1 MTLIIQDDMHMKISV
16 IIPVYKNK
24 ELLKK
29 SFENNYKHL
38 KGCEIIVVN
47 DFPEESIDD
56 IFEKYTDVKLVVNE
70 KNMGFALSVNRG
82 AKEASGDLLFLLNSD
97 VFLKDDSYKKAV
109 KRFEESE
116 KLFAVSFA
124 QIEEDGQT
132 VGKNNVFFKN
142 GFIMH
147 EQACDLMP
155 GPTGW
160 AEGGTCIIRK
170 EYFVKLNGFDSAYSP
185 FYWEDVDL
193 SLRAK
198 KHGWEVIF
206 DPGIL
211 VEHHHASTIGK
222 YYKDDFRE
230 VISYRNQFLCT
241 WKNASGS
248 QKPSHILQLP
258 FVLVKSIM
266 TGNWNLVKGFFKA
279 VAATCG
285 LS

>member
-1 MTLIIQDDMHMKISV
+1 MTECDGLGDKHMKISV

-29 SFENNYKHL
+29 SFENNYEFL

-47 DFPEESIDD
+47 DFPEESIEDV
-56 IFEKYTDVKLVVNE
+56 FEKYSDVKLVVNE
-70 KNMGFALSVNRG
+70 KNVGFARTVNRG
-82 AKEASGDLLFLLNSD
+82 AKEASGELLFLLNSD

-109 KRFEESE
+109 KNFEENE

-142 GFIMH
+142 GFIVH
-147 EQACDLMP
+147 EKAGDLSY
-155 GPTGW
+155 GSTGW
-160 AEGGTCIIRK
+160 AEGGTCVIRRA
-170 EYFVKLNGFDSAYSP
+170 YFEKLGGFDSAYSP

-198 KHGWEVIF
+198 RKGWEVLF
-206 DPGIL
+206 DPEIL

-222 YYKDDFRE
+222 YYENNFRE
-230 VISYRNQFLCT
+230 IISYRNQFLCT
-241 WKNASGS
+241 WKNASGV
-248 QKPSHILQLP
+248 QKISHALNLP
-258 FVLVKSIM
+258 LILVKSAL
-266 TGNWNLVKGFFKA
+266 TGNWQLMNGFFRA
-279 VAATCG
+279 ILAT
-285 LS
+285 

>member
-1 MTLIIQDDMHMKISV
+1 MKISV

-24 ELLKK
+24 DLLKK

-38 KGCEIIVVN
+38 KGCEIIIVN

-56 IFEKYTDVKLVVNE
+56 LFEKYPDVTLVINE
-70 KNMGFALSVNRG
+70 KNEGFARSVNRG
-82 AKEASGDLLFLLNSD
+82 ANKASGDLLFLLNSD
-97 VFLKDDSYKKAV
+97 VFLKDDSYKKAI
-109 KRFEESE
+109 KDFENNE
-116 KLFAVSFA
+116 KVFAVSFA

-147 EQACDLMP
+147 EQAADLMP

-170 EYFVKLNGFDSAYSP
+170 KYFVNLGGFDSAYSP

-198 KHGWEVIF
+198 RSGWEVLF
-206 DPGIL
+206 DPAII

-222 YYKDDFRE
+222 YYKDEFRE
-230 VISYRNQFLCT
+230 IISYRNQFLCT
-241 WKNASGS
+241 WKNSTKF
-248 QKPSHILQLP
+248 QKLVH
-258 FVLVKSIM
+258 VLYMPVVLIKSIAN
-266 TGNWNLVKGFFKA
+266 GNWNLVKGFFKA
-279 VAATCG
+279 IARI
-285 LS
+285 